1 MATATVSLSSGTA
14 NCSYFQ
20 FNTGKEN
27 GGYTYT
33 SQNNGTMYIGQK
45 STSGNHSGVNC
56 GSFPLVLYNLPN
68 RTSIATIKS
77 ISFSIYT
84 TNSTDGYNDCTARI
98 EYIGSGDAAYND
110 YPGLWRCGAAG
121 ERISLVESATRTL
134 TTTDPTTLTNF
145 TNLIKNATSGTKY
158 FFRIVKE
165 SGMGAVLKSGV
176 TFSVT
181 YSDGSTNV
189 YDGGWKES
197 VPYIWKTTNPTTYY
211 YPEAAMTSNSSQGCT
226 LSASSVNSSYPIY
239 NAFDKKSN
247 TLYSGNSKTAPGWIQ
262 ITMPRALY
270 NIKVQ
275 LLNRASSNLGAP
287 IDGIIYGSNDGGTTL
302 TQIGSFTGRS
312 VTAGYLNTIVCSNS
326 TTAYK
331 TVRLHVTSWQ
341 TSSDLVIGQMLVI
354 GTDVASNGNWVK
366 AKSLVWKTENPKTYT
381 YPEAAMTANLSQN
394 CFVCAST
401 RSTSDYP
408 AWRAFDKNTANNWAS
423 HTKTYDPQPWI
434 QLTFPRPLYNISV
447 RIDND
452 SGTAKGPVG
461 GIIYGS
467 NDNGVTL
474 TQIGSFTGRS
484 AAASASTTHQCS
496 NSTVAYNTVRIQV
509 TTLASGA
516 QNVDIGEIYISGTD
530 IGTNGGWA
538 GEYELNFERYPK
550 AAMTSH
556 KSQDCIAA
564 ASSQYNTTDYN
575 AWHAFNYSSSVVWC
589 TVNGDSSPWIQI
601 NLPVPLYNIIIILFN
616 RTNKTYHPGGFIDF
630 VIQGSKNGEAL
641 QQIYSMTG
649 RDGASSSSGTS
660 HIIGNKT
667 TSYDTLKFI
676 PSNWHNKGSN
686 SYCGMGEILIVGT
699 KQP

>member
-247 TLYSGNSKTAPGWIQ
+247 TNQ
-262 ITMPRALY
+262 
-270 NIKVQ
+270 
-275 LLNRASSNLGAP
+275 
-287 IDGIIYGSNDGGTTL
+287 
-302 TQIGSFTGRS
+302 
-312 VTAGYLNTIVCSNS
+312 
-326 TTAYK
+326 
-331 TVRLHVTSWQ
+331 
-341 TSSDLVIGQMLVI
+341 
-354 GTDVASNGNWVK
+354 
-366 AKSLVWKTENPKTYT
+366 
-381 YPEAAMTANLSQN
+381 
-394 CFVCAST
+394 
-401 RSTSDYP
+401 
-408 AWRAFDKNTANNWAS
+408 
-423 HTKTYDPQPWI
+423 
-434 QLTFPRPLYNISV
+434 
-447 RIDND
+447 
-452 SGTAKGPVG
+452 
-461 GIIYGS
+461 
-467 NDNGVTL
+467 
-474 TQIGSFTGRS
+474 
-484 AAASASTTHQCS
+484 
-496 NSTVAYNTVRIQV
+496 
-509 TTLASGA
+509 
-516 QNVDIGEIYISGTD
+516 
-530 IGTNGGWA
+530 
-538 GEYELNFERYPK
+538 
-550 AAMTSH
+550 
-556 KSQDCIAA
+556 
-564 ASSQYNTTDYN
+564 
-575 AWHAFNYSSSVVWC
+575 
-589 TVNGDSSPWIQI
+589 
-601 NLPVPLYNIIIILFN
+601 
-616 RTNKTYHPGGFIDF
+616 
-630 VIQGSKNGEAL
+630 
-641 QQIYSMTG
+641 
-649 RDGASSSSGTS
+649 
-660 HIIGNKT
+660 
-667 TSYDTLKFI
+667 
-676 PSNWHNKGSN
+676 
-686 SYCGMGEILIVGT
+686 
-699 KQP
+699 